1 MTSSTVLEYRTTKN
15 PAYNRHQ
22 RGNAANVTC
31 LFPRSDSGYGSLDGS
46 STDSPRQP
54 HSCPVSHLGG
64 QASRHCLQLSAGP
77 PKTEAS
83 SRLSTPKRKLCPAP
97 GVYHPIVAWNPQQLN
112 LSPLSKDGTKTPL
125 AQQRC
130 DAGGLRSP
138 DRFVPQRDSDKSS
151 KQVYQTTKS
160 LQDLSPAEKLL
171 RRKGASS
178 SQYSRPQRPPVPA
191 SDNARMAL
199 VGHPRSQVRSL
210 VPSNN
215 SAARQPSQGNIWMVG
230 GVAPGTPEVDRSQ
243 RRPPRGVTP
252 ARLFTMSVGTMKPSR
267 RDDLQSYHGRVAS
280 ALSIDRIR
288 RVLEFTCI
296 KSETPDSPIR
306 AMPLLADLEH
316 GSWAQGV
323 DDDDLRGNPGMK
335 PMTRCPKYEKQQFIN
350 YWHSRRWQCSTEAIS
365 PYSPLQSSRC
375 SRSA

>member
-1 MTSSTVLEYRTTKN
+1 
-15 PAYNRHQ
+15 
-22 RGNAANVTC
+22 
-31 LFPRSDSGYGSLDGS
+31 
-46 STDSPRQP
+46 
-54 HSCPVSHLGG
+54 
-64 QASRHCLQLSAGP
+64 
-77 PKTEAS
+77 
-83 SRLSTPKRKLCPAP
+83 
-97 GVYHPIVAWNPQQLN
+97 
-112 LSPLSKDGTKTPL
+112 
-125 AQQRC
+125 
-130 DAGGLRSP
+130 
-138 DRFVPQRDSDKSS
+138 
-151 KQVYQTTKS
+151 
-160 LQDLSPAEKLL
+160 
-171 RRKGASS
+171 
-178 SQYSRPQRPPVPA
+178 
-191 SDNARMAL
+191 
-199 VGHPRSQVRSL
+199 
-210 VPSNN
+210 
-215 SAARQPSQGNIWMVG
+215 MVG

-365 PYSPLQSSRC
+365 PYSPLQVFQPPAFNFHSLHPANEYLKEFSMLQIC
-375 SRSA
+375 VMISTALF